1 MKRSM
6 VLLAVLFT
14 SCLAQAATTAAAST
28 ASEPSPYLL
37 VLAGVALIGT
47 IAHRRNKA
55 KSRT

>member
-1 MKRSM
+1 MKRFL
-6 VLLAVLFT
+6 VLCGVLFT
-14 SCLAQAATTAAAST
+14 SCLAQAATAST

>member
-1 MKRSM
+1 MKRF
-6 VLLAVLFT
+6 VVLFGVLFA
-14 SCLAQAATTAAAST
+14 SCLAQAATAAASST

-47 IAHRRNKA
+47 IVHRRNKA